1 MNYLLYSNGVTGLGT
16 EIIEFLDHTLVAIG
30 VLSQRVNDPE
40 LTQVHCSGD
49 SGGFRVSGNE
59 LDILDTA
66 TLIELEDDAN
76 QISGV
81 SLHWE
86 W

>member
-1 MNYLLYSNGVTGLGT
+1 MNYLLDSNGVTGLGT

-40 LTQVHCSGD
+40 LTQVHSSGD